1 MKHDVYLKAIV
12 AILVIFAI
20 GAIGYW
26 VFSSELPDGLEKTM
40 EEAGVEEQEPIY
52 QAPLSYGEDYFS
64 YVLMGFVGFISIL
77 LISLA
82 IGKAM
87 AKKNGT

>member
-1 MKHDVYLKAIV
+1 MKHDAYIKAIV

-52 QAPLSYGEDYFS
+52 RAPLSYGEDYLS
-64 YVLMGFVGFISIL
+64 CILMGVVGFISV
-77 LISLA
+77 LIVSFI

-87 AKKNGT
+87 AKKDGT